1 MVLKTKKLK
10 FLDISNYLEPGCSY
24 EKFLRAYDCTPNK
37 GFFPYEYMTNH
48 DKLQEPALPPHEA
61 FFSTLKETNITEED
75 YRYCQQ
81 VWRDEGMTTL
91 RDLQVWYNNF
101 DVLPFLDAIQ
111 KMFNF
116 YKERRMDMFKTAISV
131 PGLSLQYL
139 FLTLA
144 KNISLIDE
152 PNKDLYYLL
161 KKNIVGVRP

>member
-1 MVLKTKKLK
+1 
-10 FLDISNYLEPGCSY
+10 
-24 EKFLRAYDCTPNK
+24 
-37 GFFPYEYMTNH
+37 
-48 DKLQEPALPPHEA
+48 
-61 FFSTLKETNITEED
+61 
-75 YRYCQQ
+75 
-81 VWRDEGMTTL
+81 MTTL

>member
-1 MVLKTKKLK
+1 MT
-10 FLDISNYLEPGCSY
+10 D
-24 EKFLRAYDCTPNK
+24 PNK
-37 GFFPYEYMTNH
+37 LH
-48 DKLQEPALPPHEA
+48 EPALPPHEA
-61 FFSTLKETNITEED
+61 FFSTLKGTNITEED

-81 VWRDEGMTTL
+81 VWRDERMTTL
-91 RDLQVWYNNF
+91 RDFLVWYNNL

-111 KMFNF
+111 KMFIF

-144 KNISLIDE
+144 DGISFSLIDE

-161 KKNIVGVRP
+161 KRNIVGGPSIVFHRYHERGKTLIREGAEAVWQYHRA